1 MDGLVLLSVIKDL
14 SIILF
19 MVIGIFV
26 MTLFTIFGL
35 IMYRKLS
42 TSMDSVQSTLKSTEE
57 TARLVTNNWINPV
70 VNGSILS
77 FVVNRI
83 FRNVFNRS
91 QDKEE

>member
-42 TSMDSVQSTLKSTEE
+42 ESMDSVQSTLKSTEE

>member
-26 MTLFTIFGL
+26 MTLFTIFSL

-42 TSMDSVQSTLKSTEE
+42 ESMDSVQSTLKSTEE

-83 FRNVFNRS
+83 FKKVFNRS